1 MYASMGSQCMRRW
14 ARSAE
19 ADLRRDPRPGL
30 AEILERF
37 EDTSRRHTAQLESF
51 PAEQWARSKNV
62 PKSLPIR
69 LSQDRFHEV
78 APPRGRKGQG
88 RRAACGCHGLNH
100 PAEGRRATDPDW
112 LS

>member
-51 PAEQWARSKNV
+51 PAEQWAGSA
-62 PKSLPIR
+62 SYA
-69 LSQDRFHEV
+69 S
-78 APPRGRKGQG
+78 
-88 RRAACGCHGLNH
+88 AAI
-100 PAEGRRATDPDW
+100 ASVER
-112 LS
+112 